1 MAMGE
6 RLRALRESVVSVRT
20 GLAIAL
26 PLGLIVGLA
35 FWGAFQFVEP
45 APPDRVVIAAGS
57 SDGAYAA
64 FARQYRRHLA
74 QYDITLEILETGGS
88 VDNLARLRAAVDG
101 AGDGNGGAVEGA
113 VQAPSPAPDDADA
126 AAVPPA
132 DPLPDLIFLQ
142 GGVAPP
148 MDMSTTEDAPEPV
161 ITSLGQMFLEPLWL
175 FYREAAFPDGPP
187 TQLAD
192 LTGGRVAIGGEGSGT
207 RSLVTRLMRASGI
220 SVEPPA
226 FQSLSGSE
234 AVDGL
239 QAARLDAAFF
249 VAAPRSSLIFE
260 LLRAE
265 GIALASFARAEG
277 FAQRYPD
284 LQTVTLYAGAIDPA
298 MDTPPTDIVM
308 VAPVASLVARADLH
322 PAVVALL
329 LEAATVRH
337 GSPTLFSQAGAFP
350 RPHGS
355 AFEMNPAA
363 ERFLTDGPPFLQ
375 RYLPFWLAVL
385 IDRMVVLI
393 IPFVAVMLPL
403 MRFFPPLY
411 AWRMRMRVN
420 RWYRRV
426 GALEEKVVEAQ
437 DEDERASAL
446 LDLDR
451 LDDEVSNIVVPLG
464 FAHTVYQLRQHVRL
478 VRDRHTQPDTPSTGT
493 A

>member
-1 MAMGE
+1 MGSMGE
-6 RLRALRESVVSVRT
+6 KLRALRESAVSVQT

-26 PLGLIVGLA
+26 PLGLVVGLA

-45 APPDRVVIAAGS
+45 APPDRVTIAAGS
-57 SDGAYAA
+57 PDGAYTA

-74 QYDITLEILETGGS
+74 RYDIALDILETGGS
-88 VDNLARLRAAVDG
+88 VDNLDRLRAAVDG
-101 AGDGNGGAVEGA
+101 QVGEDGSGEDGSGDDRADGAATRAGE
-113 VQAPSPAPDDADA
+113 
-126 AAVPPA
+126 
-132 DPLPDLIFLQ
+132 PLPDLIFLQ

-148 MDMSTTEDAPEPV
+148 MEVTGTEDPPEPA

-175 FYREAAFPDGPP
+175 FYRQGAFPDGPP
-187 TQLAD
+187 TRLSD

-226 FQSLSGSE
+226 FQSLAGAE
-234 AVDGL
+234 AVAGL
-239 QAARLDAAFF
+239 RAARLDAAFF
-249 VAAPRSSLIFE
+249 VAAPQSSLIRE
-260 LLRAE
+260 LLRAD
-265 GIALASFARAEG
+265 GIALASFDRADG

-284 LQTVTLYAGAIDPA
+284 LQRVILHAGAIDPA
-298 MDTPPTDIVM
+298 TDTPPGDIVM

-329 LEAATVRH
+329 LEAATTRH
-337 GSPTLFSQAGAFP
+337 GQPTLFSAAGSFPRAQSGAFP
-350 RPHGS
+350 
-355 AFEMNPAA
+355 MNPAA

-385 IDRMVVLI
+385 VDRMVVLI

-426 GALEEKVVEAQ
+426 SALEEKAVAA
-437 DEDERASAL
+437 DTEDEQAAAL

-451 LDDEVSNIVVPLG
+451 LDDEVSTIVVPLG
-464 FAHTVYQLRQHVRL
+464 FAHTVYQLRQHIRL
-478 VRDRHTQPDTPSTGT
+478 VHDRHTQSDSQAQPQPQPQP
-493 A
+493 